1 MSGTTT
7 GAPAVR
13 TIQLD
18 DGFTLGYRELGTG
31 PAVLLLHGWPTSS
44 WLWRGLMGPIARTH
58 RVIAL
63 DLPGFGASD
72 KPVDGRYD
80 FPDFERAI
88 DGLLDRL
95 EIDQVA
101 IAGHDLG
108 GPIAVHWAL
117 TRPDRV
123 AAIALLNTL
132 LYPEVAPEIIEFVT
146 TLNTPGPRERA
157 TSPEGLT
164 EIMRLGLAREAGL
177 PDDALAGVLAPFATT
192 DARLALA
199 RAGIGLSLT
208 GLADIAAGLSSVD
221 VPVRVVYGEQ
231 DRVLPDVAETFARL
245 QRDVPAATVT
255 ALPHCGHFLQ
265 EDDPDGVAELLADFF
280 GAARP
285 SASSRPH

>member
-7 GAPAVR
+7 DAPAVR

-44 WLWRGLMGPIARTH
+44 WLWRGLMGPIARAN
-58 RVIAL
+58 RVVAL

-95 EIDQVA
+95 EIDLVA

-117 TRPDRV
+117 TRQARV
-123 AAIALLNTL
+123 TAIALLNTI
-132 LYPEVAPEIIEFVT
+132 LYPEISPEIVEFVT
-146 TLNTPGPRERA
+146 MLSTPGPRERA

-164 EIMRLGLAREAGL
+164 EIMRLGVAGAAGL
-177 PDDALAGVLAPFATT
+177 PDDVVAEVLAPFATT

-208 GLADIAAGLSSVD
+208 GLADIAAGLSTVD
-221 VPVRVVYGEQ
+221 VPVRVVYGER
-231 DRVLPDVAETFARL
+231 DKLLPDVAETFARL
-245 QRDVPAATVT
+245 KRDLPAATVT

-280 GAARP
+280 ATAP
-285 SASSRPH
+285 PASR